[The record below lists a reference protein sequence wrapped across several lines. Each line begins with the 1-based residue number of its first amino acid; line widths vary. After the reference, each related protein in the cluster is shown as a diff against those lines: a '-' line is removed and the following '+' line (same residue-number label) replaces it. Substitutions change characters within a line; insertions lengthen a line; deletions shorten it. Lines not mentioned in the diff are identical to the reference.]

1 MPKTIRNQPNSAV
14 TLSLLDRLTDN
25 DPKSRS
31 EVREGSFFREG
42 AGGRDQRDGA
52 GARDKSVRALRAGV
66 RRDLEWLL
74 NTRRIAE
81 EPGPSLAETD
91 NSVYS
96 YGLPDFS
103 TYAIASAKDQ
113 TRLVR
118 GLLAAVKL
126 FEPRLANVRVV
137 PLEIN
142 PKGLRT
148 MRIRIEGL
156 LMMDPAPEH
165 ISFDTTL
172 QLTTGDFSVKDD
184 GNA

>member
-1 MPKTIRNQPNSAV
+1 MAAKTIRTQPNSAV
-14 TLSLLDRLTDN
+14 TLSILDRLADE
-25 DPKSRS
+25 DPRTPSAEAPLSRA
-31 EVREGSFFREG
+31 E
-42 AGGRDQRDGA
+42 
-52 GARDKSVRALRAGV
+52 SVRMLRNGV

-74 NTRRIAE
+74 NTCRTPDEAGSTL
-81 EPGPSLAETD
+81 PETES
-91 NSVYS
+91 SVYN

-103 TYAIASAKDQ
+103 SYAIASPKDQ
-113 TRLVR
+113 VRLVR
-118 GLLAAVKL
+118 VLQNALKV
-126 FEPRLANVRVV
+126 FEPRLANIRIV

-172 QLTTGDFSVKDD
+172 QLTTGDFRIKDD
-184 GNA
+184 AG